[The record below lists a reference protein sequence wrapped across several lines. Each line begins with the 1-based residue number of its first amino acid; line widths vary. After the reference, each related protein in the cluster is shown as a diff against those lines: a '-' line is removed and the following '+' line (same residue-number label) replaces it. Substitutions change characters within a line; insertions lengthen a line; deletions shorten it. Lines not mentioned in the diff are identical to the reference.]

1 MASRNLEQTEAG
13 APRSTPAVVRAFAIL
28 GLIRQGGPLSVRE
41 AAASLG
47 LPRSSVHELM
57 HTLAALGAIALA
69 EGGGGRY
76 TLGLLMH
83 ELGSAYLSQVDLARE
98 GQRAAETIAAR
109 CGETVH
115 LATLDG
121 VEVVYLAKVD
131 SIHAVRMVSAVG
143 RRLPA
148 HCTGVGK
155 ALLSGLSDEELE
167 RRFGGDDAALPA
179 MTTNSLP
186 TVGALKRALTDVRR
200 LGYATDDCESN
211 RDVRCVAAPVYDH
224 RGSMSAALSISVPIS
239 RTAEDWPGELAAL
252 VREGAAE
259 LSRRL
264 GQEALRS

>member
-1 MASRNLEQTEAG
+1 MA

-28 GLIRQGGPLSVRE
+28 GLIRREGPLSVRE
-41 AAASLG
+41 AAAGLG

-57 HTLAALGAIALA
+57 HTLATLGAIAPA
-69 EGGGGRY
+69 DGGGGRY
-76 TLGLLMH
+76 TLGLLLH
-83 ELGSAYLSQVDLARE
+83 ELGSEYLSQVDLARE
-98 GQRAAETIAAR
+98 GHRAAEIIAAR

-121 VEVVYLAKVD
+121 AEVVYLAKVD

-143 RRLPA
+143 HRLPA

-155 ALLSGLSDEELE
+155 ALLSGLSDGELE
-167 RRFGGDDAALPA
+167 RRFGGDDAGLPP
-179 MTTNSLP
+179 MTPNSIP
-186 TVGALKRALTDVRR
+186 TVAQLRRALAEVRR
-200 LGYATDDCESN
+200 QGYATDDCESN

-224 RGSMSAALSISVPIS
+224 RGTMAAAMSISVPIS
-239 RTAEDWPGELAAL
+239 RTAEDWPGALAGL

-264 GQEALRS
+264 GQESRR